1 MFINFNNTDKFIE
14 QEDDWIDG
22 RNWLL
27 AKYY

>member
-14 QEDDWIDG
+14 QEDDWIDE